1 MIHSSIQQQESLDCK
16 ENSTP
21 DHYENGELLFE
32 TIFYSG
38 NGYGPY
44 LAGEYKIQKEDT
56 RELIILESLTI

>member
-1 MIHSSIQQQESLDCK
+1 MHSSIQQQSLDCK

-38 NGYGPY
+38 NGYGLY
-44 LAGEYKIQKEDT
+44 LAGEILLGIDEIT
-56 RELIILESLTI
+56 WELFIESLTI

>member
-38 NGYGPY
+38 NGYGLY
-44 LAGEYKIQKEDT
+44 LAGEKLLGIDEIT
-56 RELIILESLTI
+56 MELFI